1 MAKSKTRPDGR
12 VMKKVFTGTVDG
24 VKKYKFV
31 YGRTDAEAE
40 RKAREIRRRLD
51 AGERIQAGDVT
62 FRVWAERLLS
72 LKRDDLSPSYVSGLE
87 SRCRFWNARVGDL
100 AISEVLTSDIQ
111 DGINALYTKG
121 RAKKTLTDYRNTA
134 EAILELAERDRAIT
148 YNPARFV
155 DVPRNAKRSTRFALT
170 TEEQEWIRTTP
181 HRAQL
186 AAMVMMYAGLRRGE
200 LLALNISDID
210 WGEGVIHVT
219 KAVQFM
225 SDGNTPQIK
234 RGGKTD
240 AATRTVPI
248 PDILADTLR
257 QGTKG
262 RSPFE
267 VLICGKD
274 GKHMTEATFSRMWSS
289 YLSVLNEEHGQP
301 IGTPKRSRFSPGG
314 IPMTIRNITPH
325 CLRHTYATILHAA
338 GVDVLTAQKLLGHSD
353 VKTTLSIYTHLD
365 DATAK
370 KDISKLNQFL
380 SANIGDAKN
389 DAANDE

>member
-1 MAKSKTRPDGR
+1 MAKNKTRPDGR
-12 VMKKVFTGTVDG
+12 VQKRIYLGTADGKKIYRSVF
-24 VKKYKFV
+24 
-31 YGRTDAEAE
+31 GRTDAEAE

-51 AGERIQAGDVT
+51 AGERIQAGDIA
-62 FRVWAERLLS
+62 FRMWAERLLT
-72 LKRDDLSPSYVSGLE
+72 LKREDLSPSYVAGLE
-87 SRCRFWNARVGDL
+87 SRCRWWNARIGDL

-155 DVPRNAKRSTRFALT
+155 DIPRNAKRSTRFALT
-170 TEEQEWIRTTP
+170 AEEQEWIRTTP

-200 LLALNISDID
+200 LLALNVSDID
-210 WGEGVIHVT
+210 WSEGVIHVT
-219 KAVQFM
+219 KSVQFM

-248 PDILADTLR
+248 PDVLTDTLR

-289 YLSVLNEEHGQP
+289 YLSVLNEKHGQP

-325 CLRHTYATILHAA
+325 CLRHTYATVLHAA

-370 KDISKLNQFL
+370 KDISKLNQYL
-380 SANIGDAKN
+380 SGKSAEDAEG
-389 DAANDE
+389 AANGE